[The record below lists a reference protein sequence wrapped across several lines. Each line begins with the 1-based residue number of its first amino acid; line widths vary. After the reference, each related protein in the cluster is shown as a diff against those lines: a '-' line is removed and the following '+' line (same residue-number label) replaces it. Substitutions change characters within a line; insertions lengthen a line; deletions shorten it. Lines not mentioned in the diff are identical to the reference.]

1 MITHYTIQMASKIS
15 GVGVHTIR
23 AWEKRYKAI
32 VPIRD
37 EAGHR
42 VYSKEDVEKLI
53 LLSELCL
60 LGYTI
65 SKIASMSSSEL
76 KAQLK
81 ELGKKE
87 ESLESLD
94 LKLINESSSSINV
107 DETLTILRLA
117 LKTYKLDV
125 ISQELLKL
133 KIILSTRDL
142 VFKIISP
149 LMGELGRAVE
159 SREYS
164 ISQEHALSALVR
176 FHLGHLLYRQSEG
189 FKNRPLFLVC
199 GVEGDMHEFGI
210 LQASLLCQF
219 HEYNVVYLGP
229 NLPVEALI
237 DTVRSLNPDGII
249 VGATAMMGMHTK
261 SFLENYLE
269 KLSSKLEPKVEL
281 IFGSMVEI
289 SSSKILGSK
298 KFHQFSTLEA
308 FDHFLKNKES

>member
-1 MITHYTIQMASKIS
+1 MVTHYTIQMASKIS

-65 SKIASMSSSEL
+65 SKIASMSSVEL
-76 KAQLK
+76 KALLK

-94 LKLINESSSSINV
+94 LKLINEAVSVNI

-142 VFKIISP
+142 VFKIIGP
-149 LMGELGRAVE
+149 LMRELGVAVE

-164 ISQEHALSALVR
+164 IAQEHAFSALVR
-176 FHLGHLLYRQSEG
+176 FHLGHLLYRQYEG
-189 FKNRPLFLVC
+189 NKNRPTYVIC
-199 GVEGDMHEFGI
+199 GVEGDLHEFGI

-219 HEYNVVYLGP
+219 YEFNVIYLGA

-237 DTVRSLNPDGII
+237 DTVRSLNPAGVI
-249 VGATAMMGMHTK
+249 VGATAMMDSSAK
-261 SFLENYLE
+261 SYLENYLE
-269 KLSSKLEPKVEL
+269 KLSQKLDQKAQL
-281 IFGSMVEI
+281 IFGSLV
-289 SSSKILGSK
+289 KITSYKVLDNK
-298 KFHQFSTLEA
+298 NFHQFNTLEEMDN
-308 FDHFLKNKES
+308 FFKDKSK

>member
-37 EAGHR
+37 DVGHR

-65 SKIASMSSSEL
+65 SKIATMSSEQL
-76 KAQLK
+76 KNLLK

-94 LKLINESSSSINV
+94 LKLINESAPIDV
-107 DETLTILRLA
+107 DGTLSILRLA

-133 KIILSTRDL
+133 KIVLSGRDL

-149 LMGELGRAVE
+149 LMGELGKAVE
-159 SREYS
+159 SKEYS
-164 ISQEHALSALVR
+164 ISQEHALSSLVR
-176 FHLGHLLYRQSEG
+176 FHLGHLLYRQHEG
-189 FKNRPLFLVC
+189 FKNRPLYIIC
-199 GVEGDMHEFGI
+199 GVEGDLHEFGI
-210 LQASLLCQF
+210 LQAAVLCS
-219 HEYNVVYLGP
+219 HYEYNVIYLGA
-229 NLPVEALI
+229 NLPVESLI
-237 DTVRSLNPDGII
+237 DTVKSLNPDGVI
-249 VGATAMMGMHTK
+249 VGATAMMGTHSK

-269 KLSSKLEPKVEL
+269 KLSSKIDQKTEI
-281 IFGSMVEI
+281 IFGSMVEV
-289 SSSKILGSK
+289 SSQKIQGQK
-298 KFHQFSTLEA
+298 KFHQFPNLEQ
-308 FDHFLKNKES
+308 FDQYFRAK

>member
-65 SKIASMSSSEL
+65 SKIASMNSTEL

>member
-1 MITHYTIQMASKIS
+1 MVTHYTIQMASKIS

-65 SKIASMSSSEL
+65 SKVAPLHPDEL
-76 KAQLK
+76 KNLLK
-81 ELGKKE
+81 DLGKKE

-94 LKLINESSSSINV
+94 LKLINDQVHINV
-107 DETLTILRLA
+107 EETLGILRLA
-117 LKTYKLDV
+117 LKAYKLDI
-125 ISQELLKL
+125 ISQEFLKL
-133 KIILSTRDL
+133 KIMLSTKEL

-164 ISQEHALSALVR
+164 IAQEHALSALVR
-176 FHLGHLLYRQSEG
+176 FHLGHLLYRQQDNL
-189 FKNRPLFLVC
+189 KNRPLYLVA

-210 LQASLLCQF
+210 LQASLLCQH
-219 HEYNVVYLGP
+219 HEFNVIYLGP
-229 NLPVEALI
+229 NLPVDALA
-237 DTVRSLNPDGII
+237 DTVQSLNPYGII
-249 VGATAMMGMHTK
+249 VGSTAMMGDHSK
-261 SFLENYLE
+261 LFLENYLE
-269 KLSSKLEPKVEL
+269 KLSQKLDPKVEL
-281 IFGSMVEI
+281 IFGSMVKV
-289 SSSKILGSK
+289 SVSKILGQK
-298 KFHQFSTLEA
+298 KFHQFMTLEA
-308 FDHFLKNKES
+308 FDQYLKQKEK